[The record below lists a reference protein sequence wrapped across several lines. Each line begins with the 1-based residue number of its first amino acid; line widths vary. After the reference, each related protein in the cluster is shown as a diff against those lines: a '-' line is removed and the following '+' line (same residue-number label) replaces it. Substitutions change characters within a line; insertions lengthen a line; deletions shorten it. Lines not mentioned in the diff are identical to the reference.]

1 MFDVDYAPGV
11 FAGIIFWVFVL
22 PALYGIFVV
31 DKYRFWEKKGEKKED
46 AFN

>member
-11 FAGIIFWVFVL
+11 FAGIIVFVFLL
-22 PALYGIFVV
+22 PAIYGIFFV
-31 DKYRFWEKKGEKKED
+31 DRYKEWENKDQKDD